1 MKTQFHS
8 ILQIKKQEL
17 EREEAKIASI
27 NQMIAAK
34 MSEIAQFQAQ
44 MQEILLPSSGTLH
57 DFRILQENR
66 QAFLFQI
73 DSMHLEISELK
84 QERKQKEESYKQ
96 AYIEYEKINYLHTI
110 ELKKHLSKLK
120 KAEEK
125 TTDEIATTLFSLKER
140 P

>member
-27 NQMIAAK
+27 NQMIVAK

-96 AYIEYEKINYLHTI
+96 AYIEYEKINYLHTT